1 MLTKNTSTLLA
12 LFVACAPFALAD
24 DRAVESRVFSWEGA
38 KVEKTRTGEVRHI
51 LEGRSLDLTELEVNA
66 FTIAPGESAHL
77 NKTHDEEEL
86 VIIKSGKLDI
96 TIADKVTTLGPGSVA
111 VFVPGESHGIA
122 NHRDAPATFFL
133 FEYKAVSAADHDRA
147 AAAGGSFVVDWD
159 KVEYR
164 PSDIG
169 GRRNLYDR
177 PTAMFSGFEM
187 HVSTLNAG
195 LTNHATHTHRAEE
208 MVLVIKGEVEMLIG
222 ENHYKA
228 KAGDVYFIQSEIPH
242 SLRNIGDGPTEY
254 YAFQWR

>member
-1 MLTKNTSTLLA
+1 MLTKTNTLIA
-12 LFVACAPFALAD
+12 LFVACAPLILAD
-24 DRAVESRVFSWEGA
+24 DDVVESRVYPWADAE
-38 KVEKTRTGEVRHI
+38 VEKTKTGEVREI
-51 LEGRSLDLTELEVNA
+51 LEGSSLDLDDLEVEA
-66 FTIAPGESAHL
+66 FTIAPGKSGHVNEI
-77 NKTHDEEEL
+77 HDEEEL
-86 VIIKSGKLDI
+86 VIIKSGRLDI
-96 TIADKVTTLGPGSVA
+96 TIGDTTTTLGPGSVA
-111 VFVPGESHGIA
+111 VFIPGHAHSIA
-122 NHRDAPATFFL
+122 NNSDAPATYFL
-133 FEYKAVSAADHDRA
+133 FEYESVATADPGRA
-147 AAAGGSFVVDWD
+147 ARAGGSFVIDWD
-159 KVEYR
+159 EVEFL

-222 ENHYKA
+222 ETHYTA
-228 KAGDVYFIQSEIPH
+228 KAGDLYFIQSEVPH